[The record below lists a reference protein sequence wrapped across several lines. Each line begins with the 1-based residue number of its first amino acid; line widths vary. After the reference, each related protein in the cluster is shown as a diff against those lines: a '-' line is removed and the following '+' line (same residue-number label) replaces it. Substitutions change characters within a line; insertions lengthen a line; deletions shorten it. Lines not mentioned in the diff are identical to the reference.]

1 MQLTYSGP
9 KPLISSHGISFD
21 KNKDDKFVFL
31 SMAAELIKALNH
43 EYIEDKRYSYTA
55 SSKPLDSDEILS
67 QIRACDPQLDEKIA
81 QARHITENMIEEDL
95 KRAHI
100 NHLLSEEEK
109 EILVKNITMMRDYQ
123 INRAINKAIYYSA
136 ANALAALIK
145 QGHIDTITSPMIP
158 RIGHVFHTLQGTLLK
173 LRPPV
178 DSTLDIYEHQGQLT
192 VNLIIKHAQ

>member
-55 SSKPLDSDEILS
+55 SSNSLDSDEILS
-67 QIRACDPQLDEKIA
+67 QIRGCDPKLDEKIA
-81 QARHITENMIEEDL
+81 QARATAENIIDEDL
-95 KRAHI
+95 HRAHS

-123 INRAINKAIYYSA
+123 INRAINKAVYYSA
-136 ANALAALIK
+136 ANALATLIK
-145 QGHIDTITSPMIP
+145 QGHIDTITSPMVP
-158 RIGHVFHTLQGTLLK
+158 RITHVLHTLQGTLLK
-173 LRPPV
+173 LRPPI
-178 DSTLDIYEHQGQLT
+178 DSSIDIYEHQGQLT
-192 VNLIIKHAQ
+192 VNLTMKHA